1 MSDKKTL
8 HTPQREVP
16 QNTKSTVVRL
26 FSQLRGQRARL
37 TVVGLSIVIYVIL
50 SIWNPLYSA
59 VVIDHLWQSIQT
71 AWNTGTAFVITWDNL
86 GKELFRLTIQY
97 LFTWVFYYLQSYLM
111 ASVAETL
118 VLSLRTQ
125 VLLQRTPHPDF
136 PGVHGH
142 LRGNHQGGSL

>member
-59 VVIDHLWQSIQT
+59 VVIAPRWRSI
-71 AWNTGTAFVITWDNL
+71 
-86 GKELFRLTIQY
+86 
-97 LFTWVFYYLQSYLM
+97 
-111 ASVAETL
+111 
-118 VLSLRTQ
+118 
-125 VLLQRTPHPDF
+125 HP
-136 PGVHGH
+136 P
-142 LRGNHQGGSL
+142 

>member
-26 FSQLRGQRARL
+26 FSQLRSQRARL

-59 VVIDHLWQSIQT
+59 VVIDHLWQSVQA
-71 AWNTGTAFVITWDNL
+71 AWQAGT
-86 GKELFRLTIQY
+86 RMP
-97 LFTWVFYYLQSYLM
+97 S
-111 ASVAETL
+111 
-118 VLSLRTQ
+118 
-125 VLLQRTPHPDF
+125 
-136 PGVHGH
+136 
-142 LRGNHQGGSL
+142 